1 MTEDNPIPFNKTSTQ
16 SAESNTVA
24 SEQTSG
30 KKNSSMAIRIFTVLG
45 IVLFVLLAIVN
56 YLKIAE

>member
-1 MTEDNPIPFNKTSTQ
+1 MTEDNPIPISETSAQ

-30 KKNSSMAIRIFTVLG
+30 KKNSSMAVRIFAALG
-45 IVLFVLLAIVN
+45 IVLLVLLAIVN